1 LHLFVRKETWTLSF
15 PAKLLVLGVGLIF
28 AIGFPLDIYP
38 YLAPTAPVHSGTM
51 IIEGWISDAFLRQA
65 AEAFSA
71 GRYQK
76 LLVLQ
81 ATDDEG
87 TRYIGNTAA
96 CTDRTEILASYG
108 VPKSLI
114 GTLLYPATER
124 DRTYHAALAA
134 RDWLIHHSTEKSFDV
149 VTIGPHARR
158 SRMMFKK
165 VFGKSFTAG
174 IIALNDPTYD
184 PKHWWRTSEGVRDV
198 VGEMIAYIYAEV
210 RYTWT

>member
-1 LHLFVRKETWTLSF
+1 LYLFVRKETWTLSF
-15 PAKLLVLGVGLIF
+15 PAKLLVLGLGLIL
-28 AIGFPLDIYP
+28 AIGFPLEIHP

-51 IIEGWISDAFLRQA
+51 IIEGWISNSFLSQA
-65 AEAFSA
+65 AAAFRA

-87 TRYIGNTAA
+87 ERQIGTTAA
-96 CTDRTEILASYG
+96 CADRTEILASYG
-108 VPKSLI
+108 VPKPLI

-124 DRTYHAALAA
+124 DRTYHAAIAA
-134 RDWLIHHSTEKSFDV
+134 RDWLTHHSIEDSVDV

-165 VFGKSFTAG
+165 VFGKSFQVG

-198 VGEMIAYIYAEV
+198 LGEVIAYIYAEV

>member
-1 LHLFVRKETWTLSF
+1 MHLFVRKETWALSF
-15 PAKLLVLGVGLIF
+15 PAKLLVLGLGLIF
-28 AIGFPLDIYP
+28 AIVFPLEIYP

-51 IIEGWISDAFLRQA
+51 VIEGWISNGFLSQA
-65 AEAFSA
+65 AAAFMA

-87 TRYIGNTAA
+87 ARYIGNAAA
-96 CTDRTEILASYG
+96 CADRTEILTSYG
-108 VPKSLI
+108 VPKSEI

-124 DRTYHAALAA
+124 DRTYHAAIAA
-134 RDWLIHHSTEKSFDV
+134 RDWVTHNSIADSIDV
-149 VTIGPHARR
+149 VTVGPHARR
-158 SRMMFKK
+158 SQMMFKK
-165 VFGKSFTAG
+165 VLGKSFTVG

-198 VGEMIAYIYAEV
+198 VGEVIAYIYAEV